1 MFLKHKLG
9 KHLKRTINFEDVFI
23 EHDLEEK
30 YNTTNNNWKKTIL
43 PIERSI
49 LIIPFVVIL
58 FFFAILIT
66 RIIFLQFKG
75 AEYYQLLAEKNRS
88 QVDWIIPHRGVF
100 YDRNQNQI
108 VYNISIYNLWLN
120 KDLYNKMQEKSEVM
134 FIELSKLLKMTR
146 KEIEDKIDMNKNE
159 KRIILKENLNTEEI
173 FNLKSQK
180 ENWPCLEL
188 ESRESRDYINNK
200 IFSHVL
206 GYVGK
211 ITEEEFARSKGNYL
225 KEDYIGKNGLELVY
239 EDLLRGE
246 IGIKS
251 TEVSPTGIE
260 TRPLSKKEPQDG
272 LNVLTTI
279 DYKLQKKVYETLEET
294 LKRQKI
300 KTGAAIALNP
310 QNGDVLAMV
319 SFPSFDS
326 NQLSQGISQKDFQ
339 KLLHAKD
346 DPFFNRVISGTYPP
360 GSTFK
365 PLIALAALEENIV
378 KPEKSFNCL
387 GFLRIPNI
395 YNPNIS
401 YVFRDWKAH
410 GITNLKKAIAQ
421 SCNVYFYIIGGG
433 YEKFKGLGIEK
444 IKSYSKK
451 LGLGKK
457 TGIDLKGE
465 AEGLIPDKAWKKRIK
480 QEDWYIGDTYHASI
494 GQGDI
499 SLTPLQVAQLYS
511 FIANGETLYR
521 PRLLLGLEEVAGSK
535 VFNKLDPEI
544 IPTGHFKKENIKIIR
559 EGLGEAVRTGSAQ
572 ILQNLSVSSGAKTG
586 TAQFGNE
593 SKSHAWF
600 AAFAPYEKSEIVL
613 VVLVEGGGGGS
624 TTAAPVAYE
633 ILKWY
638 FERSEKQGSDE
649 VRFLF

>member
-1 MFLKHKLG
+1 MLLKRKLG
-9 KHLKRTINFEDVFI
+9 KDLKRTISFEDVFI
-23 EHDLEEK
+23 EHGLEEK
-30 YNTTNNNWKKTIL
+30 YNAADSGWKKTIL
-43 PIERSI
+43 PIERTI
-49 LIIPFVVIL
+49 FIIPFAIIL
-58 FFFAILIT
+58 FFFVILI
-66 RIIFLQFKG
+66 IQIVFLQFKG

-100 YDRNQNQI
+100 YDRNQTQI
-108 VYNISIYNLWLN
+108 VYNISTYNLWLN
-120 KDLYNKMQEKSEVM
+120 KDLYGKTQKKSEAM
-134 FIELSKLLKMTR
+134 LIELSKLLKMPR
-146 KEIEDKIDMNKNE
+146 KEIEDKINIATDQK
-159 KRIILKENLNTEEI
+159 KIILKENLNTEEI
-173 FNLKSQK
+173 FNLKSRK

-188 ESRESRDYINNK
+188 ESRESRAYIEDK
-200 IFSHVL
+200 IFSHIF
-206 GYVGK
+206 GYVGR
-211 ITEEEFARSKGNYL
+211 ITEEEFIKSKGNYL
-225 KEDYIGKNGLELVY
+225 REDYIGKNGLELVY

-251 TEVSPTGIE
+251 TEISPTGVQ
-260 TRPLSKKEPQDG
+260 TRPLSEKEPRDG
-272 LNVLTTI
+272 LNILTAI
-279 DYKLQKKVYETLEET
+279 DYELQKKAYETLEKT
-294 LKRQKI
+294 LKRKKI
-300 KTGAAIALNP
+300 KRGAAVALNP

-326 NQLSQGISQKDFQ
+326 NQLSQGISQEDFQ
-339 KLLHAKD
+339 ELLYAED

-365 PLIALAALEENIV
+365 PLIALAALEENII

-401 YVFRDWKAH
+401 YVFRDWKTH

-433 YEKFKGLGIEK
+433 YEKFEGLGIDR
-444 IKSYSKK
+444 IKLYSERM
-451 LGLGKK
+451 GLGKK

-521 PRLLLGLEEVAGSK
+521 PRLLLGLEEIAGSEI
-535 VFNKLDPEI
+535 FNKLDPEI
-544 IPTGHFKKENIKIIR
+544 IPTNHFKKENIKIVK
-559 EGLGEAVRTGSAQ
+559 EGLKEAVRTGSAQ

-593 SKSHAWF
+593 SKLHAWF
-600 AAFAPYEKSEIVL
+600 AAFAPYEEPEIVL

-624 TTAAPVAYE
+624 ATAAPVAYE

-638 FERSEKQGSDE
+638 FERSEKQGS
-649 VRFLF
+649 